1 MNPVYDDSSLGG
13 ENAAAWNRLKD
24 LLRGMGS
31 VLVAFSGGVDSTL
44 LLAAAHSALGQRAVA
59 VLCEGDF
66 TPPWEKERARKIC
79 QDMGVQLISRD
90 AGELAIEE
98 IRANGPRRCYF
109 CKRRRLELMLGLAA
123 GMGLAHVAEG
133 SHVDD
138 SEDDRPGALAV
149 RELGVRSPLA
159 EAGLGKQGIRGLSRA
174 LGLPTADIAASACL
188 ASRVPYGRSL
198 DKATLAR
205 IARAEQG
212 VRNIMGGVQLRV
224 RDHHPLARIEM
235 DQAGL
240 AKAVEEA
247 CRKSIVDEIH
257 KAGYDQAC
265 LDLEGY
271 RSGGAQS
278 GQTMKK

>member
-1 MNPVYDDSSLGG
+1 MNPVYDESSLSG
-13 ENAAAWNRLKD
+13 EDAGAWAGLKAI
-24 LLRGMGS
+24 LSGMGS

-44 LLAAAHSALGQRAVA
+44 LLAAAHGALGDRAVA

-79 QDMGVQLISRD
+79 QSLGVQLISKD

-98 IRANGPRRCYF
+98 IRANSPRRCYF

-123 GMGLAHVAEG
+123 EMGMAHVAEG
-133 SHVDD
+133 SHLDD
-138 SEDDRPGALAV
+138 SADDRPGALAV
-149 RELGVRSPLA
+149 KELRVRSPLA
-159 EAGLGKQGIRGLSRA
+159 EAGLGKKRIRGLSRA

-188 ASRVPYGRSL
+188 ASRVPYGRPL
-198 DKATLAR
+198 DKDTLAR
-205 IARAEQG
+205 IGRAEQG
-212 VRNIMGGVQLRV
+212 VRGIMGNVQLRV
-224 RDHHPLARIEM
+224 RDHYPLARIEL
-235 DQAGL
+235 DPAGL
-240 AKAVEEA
+240 AKAVGEP

-271 RSGGAQS
+271 RTGGAQS
-278 GQTMKK
+278 GQNMKK